1 MSKCMINE
9 YLNKG
14 PDCLLVTSANIL
26 LALRVTK
33 SGLNAPHDRTQ
44 VVTEIQNQ

>member
-1 MSKCMINE
+1 MHE

-14 PDCLLVTSANIL
+14 PDCLLVISVNIL

-33 SGLNAPHDRTQ
+33 SGLNTPHDRTQ